1 MANQKKSQQAKKV
14 EAMGKKSGATKDQVA
29 QGLAR
34 AGGKSSY
41 NVTNKD
47 IKRAGEAAKII
58 AGATATAVG
67 PGKVVKAAKAVSKG
81 ANAVKFAA
89 ERANFSRGTVKVEPM
104 LKKKASSAK
113 IAKNSVKVVKPTD
126 SLSRASKNIKSNA
139 KVQEAK
145 FGDTAKRGAKEAA
158 EKNRKQSPYL
168 ENQVVT
174 VRSANTKP
182 YKITGGAGS
191 TARRANEITDTRKL
205 KKMGK

>member
-1 MANQKKSQQAKKV
+1 MANQKKSQQAKKI
-14 EAMGKKSGATKDQVA
+14 EAMGAKSGATKAQVA

-34 AGGKSSY
+34 AGGKSTY
-41 NVTNKD
+41 NVTKQD
-47 IKRAGEAAKII
+47 VKKAGQAAKII
-58 AGATATAVG
+58 AGAAVTAVG

-89 ERANFSRGTVKVEPM
+89 QRANFSRGTVKVEPM

-126 SLSRASKNIKSNA
+126 SMVRASKNIKSNT

-145 FGDTAKRGAKEAA
+145 FGDTAKRGAKDAA
-158 EKNRKQSPYL
+158 EKNRKESPYM

-174 VRSANTKP
+174 VRSANVKP
-182 YKITGGAGS
+182 YKTTGGAGS
-191 TARRANEITDTRKL
+191 TARRKNEITDTRKL
-205 KKMGK
+205 KKK

>member
-14 EAMGKKSGATKDQVA
+14 ESMGAKSGATKAQVA

-47 IKRAGEAAKII
+47 VKRAGQAAKII
-58 AGATATAVG
+58 AGAAVTAAG

-89 ERANFSRGTVKVEPM
+89 QRANFSRGTVKVTPM

-126 SLSRASKNIKSNA
+126 SISRASKNIKSNT

-145 FGDTAKRGAKEAA
+145 FGDTAKRGAKDAA
-158 EKNRKQSPYL
+158 ERNRRQSPYM
-168 ENQVVT
+168 ENQVVR
-174 VRSANTKP
+174 VKSENVPNYR
-182 YKITGGAGS
+182 ITGGAGS
-191 TARRANEITDTRKL
+191 GARRKNEITDTRKL
-205 KKMGK
+205 KKK